1 LFELVLGTWR
11 KRRRFVG
18 FIKGEIF
25 VWHYKRV
32 GVWGCVWLETAE
44 KVQLVKLFGRR
55 DSLKKFCWWGCSRGE
70 K

>member
-1 LFELVLGTWR
+1 
-11 KRRRFVG
+11 VG
-18 FIKGEIF
+18 FIQGEIF
-25 VWHYKRV
+25 VWYYKRV

-55 DSLKKFCWWGCSRGE
+55 DGLKKFCWWGCSRGE